1 MSERERVDF
10 FIVGIGASAG
20 GLQALQD
27 FFSKMPKKNPAAFV
41 VIQHLS
47 PDFESMMDELL
58 AKYTGM
64 SIVKVTKPTKVHP
77 NHVYLMSPK
86 QNLELINGSLQPR
99 KPDAKNKPNLPI
111 DLFFNSLG
119 REWGIN
125 SVGIILTGTGTDGS
139 RGIKTIKEQG
149 GIVMVQDPDT
159 AKFDGMPNAAV
170 LTGLADYVLE
180 LPEMAQEVRRII
192 TRFPETPA
200 SAEELPSSEREH
212 LVKILQLVA
221 QETNIDF
228 SLYKEATILR
238 RMQKRMHITNTDT
251 LEHYYEMLSSDTKE
265 VERLSNEF
273 LIGVSSF
280 FRDGHPWEV
289 FYQEVLPSLMEKL
302 NKDDNKTIR
311 IWVAGCSTGEE
322 AYTIGMLVDDYC
334 SQHHLSPDYKIFGS
348 DIDKRA
354 IYAAGLGVYGSNIA
368 DTIPDHYLN
377 YYFERSGNTYRVKK
391 FFRDHFVF
399 ASQNIIADPPFIRM
413 DVVSCRN
420 VLIYLNP
427 EVQQTALANFHFSL
441 NKDGFLILGKSE
453 NIRHLLPFFTSV
465 GKSVNIFQNR
475 IASAGKLP
483 NHHTKP
489 ASQTTSTTNPSPQD
503 STALTASVLNSL
515 MSEAYDEAGA
525 LVNSNY
531 QILHVQGNVDRYFHF
546 PKKSLRMHLEDVL
559 GKDEYLLVKSG
570 VREALNRKKSVY
582 YPEAMFKKG
591 RSKRMV
597 DLRFKAIRSAALN
610 EKIVYIEFRNDR
622 KTSGSQKKPTLV
634 NSEEDN
640 RQIDLLEREVDE
652 KQRLI
657 QTLRED
663 LDTHSEELQ
672 TTNEELLAS
681 NEELQS
687 SNEEL
692 QSVNEEL
699 YTLNSELEDKV
710 KEVTRANNDIINVF
724 NSTEIATIFIDQNFL
739 IRRLTPNVSKII
751 NITEKDI
758 GRSIDHFTTKLK
770 NISLSDLTQQVLQ
783 TKQPLEREVDLIIEE
798 CCYLMRILPYREA
811 DGTVDGL
818 IITFV
823 DITEVKDA
831 QTEVKNARAFA
842 ESIVDTVIDP
852 LLVLNNNLKVIS
864 ANPAFYATFKTSI
877 ERTSDQHIYD
887 LGNGQW
893 NQPDLRRLLEEVIPE
908 KNIISDYKIEHSFPT
923 IGHRIMNLNAVA
935 IPQLGKTPALI
946 LLIIRDI
953 TEKEERR
960 KQLQET
966 AERLNLVLHT
976 SKVGTW
982 EWDLQRQKVLG
993 DTRLHEIFD
1002 LPTSEEIAFEDLFKK
1017 VHPDD
1022 RSKVSQALH
1031 DAIEQQ
1037 KTYYAEFRIK
1047 IANGEVRHLIGRGNL
1062 LSTEEGEVRKMLGIN
1077 LDITDQKRAE
1087 EENVQYGKLLEESY
1101 NEIYI
1106 FDAETLQFINV
1117 NRGARQNLGYS
1128 MEELSGFTP
1137 LDIKPDYTQQS
1148 FAQLIEPLKSGSEEI
1163 VTFETVHQRKDGSQ
1177 YNVLINL
1184 QLSTFRDKKVFMAIV
1199 QDTTEQARAKEQLRK
1214 SEERLAVAITGT
1226 ADGIWDWPDIQQD
1239 YVWWSPRFYELIG
1252 LQNQEIE
1259 SSLSNFS
1266 KITHPKDISIWE
1278 KALDEHIKSGKPY
1291 DVSVRLRHQEKAYR
1305 WFRIRGKVVRDRDG
1319 NPVRMGGS
1327 ISDVHN
1333 QKMAEAKLKKTN
1345 RELRIA
1351 NEYLDNFVFTA
1362 AHDLRA
1368 PVANLKSLSGL
1379 LQTNNGQDHR
1389 VVEKIDQSVDRLE
1402 GTLRGIIRIL
1412 DIQQAEGEEHASISF
1427 EKVLKSV
1434 CKDLEEKIDKTN
1446 AVIRS
1451 AFSVD
1456 SIQYVEFYLASILKN
1471 LISNAI
1477 KYQSDEQPPQISIHT
1492 ENKNGYICL
1501 KVQDNGVGI
1510 DLHRY
1515 GKKIFRPFERLHRS
1529 IEGLGIG
1536 LHIIKTIVE
1545 KNGGY
1550 IEVQSQPGEGT
1561 TFLVYLKPYTYE
1573 EKNTTD

>member
-86 QNLELINGSLQPR
+86 QNLELVDGSLQPK
-99 KPDAKNKPNLPI
+99 KPNAKDKPNLPI

-119 REWGIN
+119 REWGTN
-125 SVGIILTGTGTDGS
+125 SVGIVLTGTGTDGS

-180 LPEMAQEVRRII
+180 LPEMAQEVQRIFN
-192 TRFPETPA
+192 RFPETPI
-200 SAEELPSSEREH
+200 SAEELTSSEKEH
-212 LVKILQLVA
+212 LAKILHLVA

-251 LEHYYEMLSSDTKE
+251 LKHYFEMLSSDTKE
-265 VERLSNEF
+265 VEHLSNEF

-280 FRDGHPWEV
+280 FRDHRPWEV
-289 FYQEVLPSLMEKL
+289 FYEEVLPAITKKL
-302 NKDDNKTIR
+302 NEKSDKTIR
-311 IWVAGCSTGEE
+311 IWIAGCSTGEE

-334 SQHHLSPDYKIFGS
+334 SKNHLSPDYKIFGS

-354 IYAAGLGVYGSNIA
+354 IYSAGLGVYGSNIA
-368 DTIPDHYLN
+368 DAIPDNYLQ

-427 EVQQTALANFHFSL
+427 EVQQTALSNFHFSL

-453 NIRHLLPFFTSV
+453 NIGHLLPFFNSV
-465 GKSVNIFQNR
+465 GKNVNIFQNR
-475 IASAGKLP
+475 IASVGKLP
-483 NHHTKP
+483 
-489 ASQTTSTTNPSPQD
+489 TSRSRPVGKTNTTTNQSFREN
-503 STALTASVLNSL
+503 TALTASVVKSL
-515 MSEAYDEAGA
+515 MSEAYDEAGV

-531 QILHVQGNVDRYFHF
+531 QILHVQGNIDRYFHF
-546 PKKSLRMHLEDVL
+546 PKKSLRMHLEDVV
-559 GKDEYLLVKSG
+559 GKDEYVLVKGG

-582 YPEAMFKKG
+582 YQDVLFKKG
-591 RSKRMV
+591 RSKRKI
-597 DLRFKAIRSAALN
+597 DLRFKAIRSPDLK
-610 EKIVYIEFRNDR
+610 EKIVYLEFRNDR
-622 KTSGSQKKPTLV
+622 KASGDEKKPVSFDTEE
-634 NSEEDN
+634 NS
-640 RQIDLLEREVDE
+640 RRIDLLEKEVDD
-652 KQRLI
+652 KQHLI

-663 LDTHSEELQ
+663 LDTHNEELQ

-710 KEVTRANNDIINVF
+710 KEVTRSNNDIINIF
-724 NSTEIATIFIDQNFL
+724 NSTEIATIFDDHNFL
-739 IRRLTPNVSKII
+739 IRRLTPNVSRIV
-751 NITEKDI
+751 NITDQDI
-758 GRSIDHFTTKLK
+758 GRSIDHFTTKLE
-770 NISLSDLTQQVLQ
+770 NASLADLARQVIK
-783 TKQPLEREVDLIIEE
+783 TEESLEREVYLTTDDN
-798 CCYLMRILPYREA
+798 CYLLRILPYREA
-811 DGTVDGL
+811 DGSIDGL
-818 IITFV
+818 VITFV
-823 DITEVKDA
+823 DISEVKEA

-852 LLVLNNNLKVIS
+852 LLVLGSELKIIS
-864 ANPAFYATFKTSI
+864 ANPAFYATFKTST
-877 ERTSDQHIYD
+877 EETRDQYIYN

-893 NQPDLRRLLEEVIPE
+893 DQPGLRRLLEEVIPE
-908 KNIISDYKIEHSFPT
+908 NSIISDYKIEHEFPT
-923 IGHRIMNLNAVA
+923 IGYRIMNLNAVA
-935 IPQLGKTPALI
+935 IPQIGSTPALI
-946 LLIIRDI
+946 LLTVRDI

-960 KQLQET
+960 KQLQRT
-966 AERLNLVLHT
+966 AKRLNMVLHT
-976 SKVGTW
+976 AKVGIW
-982 EWDLQRQKVLG
+982 EWDIHRQEVVG
-993 DTRLHEIFD
+993 DARFCEIFD
-1002 LPTSEEIAFEDLFKK
+1002 LPQSEKTTFEQVVDKIHL
-1017 VHPDD
+1017 DD
-1022 RSKVSQALH
+1022 RPKVSRAL
-1031 DAIEQQ
+1031 DEAVEQQ

-1047 IANGEVRHLIGRGNL
+1047 IGNGEIRHLIGRGSIL
-1062 LSTEEGEVRKMLGIN
+1062 DSGEGTPDKMLGIN
-1077 LDITDQKRAE
+1077 LDVTDQKRAE
-1087 EENVQYGKLLEESY
+1087 EESVQYGKLLEESY

-1106 FDAETLQFINV
+1106 LDAQTLRFVSV
-1117 NRGARQNLGYS
+1117 NLGARQNLGYS
-1128 MEELSGFTP
+1128 MKELSKFTP
-1137 LDIKPDYTQQS
+1137 LDIETRFTKKS
-1148 FAQLIEPLKSGSEEI
+1148 FAQLIAPLRNGSEETI
-1163 VTFETVHQRKDGSQ
+1163 TFETVHQRKDESL
-1177 YNVLINL
+1177 YNVLVNL
-1184 QLSTFRDKKVFMAIV
+1184 QLSTFRGKKVFIAII
-1199 QDTTEQARAKEQLRK
+1199 QDTTEQSQAKEQLRK
-1214 SEERLAVAITGT
+1214 SEERLAVAISGT
-1226 ADGIWDWPDIQQD
+1226 SDAIWDWPDVQQD
-1239 YVWWSPRFYELIG
+1239 QVWRSPRFYELIG
-1252 LQNQEIE
+1252 HQEHEIP
-1259 SSLSNFS
+1259 STTSGFRALV
-1266 KITHPKDISIWE
+1266 HPDDRTILE
-1278 KALDEHIKSGKPY
+1278 KAIEGHLKQGKPL
-1291 DVSVRLRHQEKAYR
+1291 DVTIRVKHKTKGYR
-1305 WFRIRGKVVRDRDG
+1305 WFRNRGKAVQ
-1319 NPVRMGGS
+1319 NSKKSPTRMAGA
-1327 ISDVHN
+1327 ISDIHG
-1333 QKMAEAKLKKTN
+1333 QKLAENRLKKTN
-1345 RELRIA
+1345 RELKIA

-1389 VVEKIDQSVDRLE
+1389 IVEKIDQSVDRLE

-1412 DIQQAEGEEHASISF
+1412 DIQQAAGEEHSLISF
-1427 EKVLKSV
+1427 KDVLEVARKE
-1434 CKDLEEKIDKTN
+1434 LEEQIESTN
-1446 AVIRS
+1446 AAISSDFGVGT
-1451 AFSVD
+1451 
-1456 SIQYVEFYLASILKN
+1456 IQYVEFYLTSIVKN

-1477 KYQSDEQPPQISIHT
+1477 KYRSDEKSPQIRIST
-1492 ENKNGYICL
+1492 KKKNGYVCL
-1501 KVQDNGVGI
+1501 EVQDNGIGI
-1510 DLHRY
+1510 DLDRY
-1515 GKKIFRPFERLHRS
+1515 GKKIFRPFERLHRT
-1529 IEGLGIG
+1529 IEGLGVG

-1550 IEVQSQPGEGT
+1550 IDVQSQLEEGT

-1573 EKNTTD
+1573 EKNTTY

>member
-47 PDFESMMDELL
+47 PDFESMMGELL

-86 QNLELINGSLQPR
+86 QNLELIDGSLQPK
-99 KPDAKNKPNLPI
+99 KPDAKDKPNLPI

-119 REWGIN
+119 REWGNN
-125 SVGIILTGTGTDGS
+125 SVGIVLTGTGTDGS

-149 GIVMVQDPDT
+149 GIVMVQDPNT

-170 LTGLADYVLE
+170 LTGLTDFVLE
-180 LPEMAQEVRRII
+180 LPEMAQEVQRII
-192 TRFPETPA
+192 NRFPETPV
-200 SAEELPSSEREH
+200 SAEELTPLERKHLAKILH
-212 LVKILQLVA
+212 LVAK
-221 QETNIDF
+221 ETNIDF

-251 LEHYYEMLSSDTKE
+251 LEHYFEMLSSDTKE
-265 VERLSNEF
+265 VELLSNEF

-280 FRDGHPWEV
+280 FRDNRPWEV
-289 FYQEVLPSLMEKL
+289 FYKEALPAIVKNLEEKS
-302 NKDDNKTIR
+302 DKTIR
-311 IWVAGCSTGEE
+311 VWVAGCSTGEE

-334 SQHHLSPDYKIFGS
+334 SKHHLSPDYKIFGS

-354 IYAAGLGVYGSNIA
+354 VYSAGMGVYGSNIA
-368 DTIPDHYLN
+368 DAIPDKYLN

-427 EVQQTALANFHFSL
+427 EVQQTALSNFHFSL
-441 NKDGFLILGKSE
+441 NKDGFLVLGKSE
-453 NIRHLLPFFTSV
+453 NIGHLLPFFTPV

-475 IASAGKLP
+475 IASVGKLP
-483 NHHTKP
+483 TH
-489 ASQTTSTTNPSPQD
+489 QTNPTRKITSATNQPPKD
-503 STALTASVLNSL
+503 STALTASVLKSL
-515 MSEAYDEAGA
+515 MSEAYDDAGV

-531 QILHVQGNVDRYFHF
+531 QILHVQGNIDRYFHF
-546 PKKSLRMHLEDVL
+546 PKKSLRMHLEDVV
-559 GKDEYLLVKSG
+559 GKDEYILIKSG

-582 YPEAMFKKG
+582 YQDVLFKKG
-591 RSKRMV
+591 RSKRKL
-597 DLRFKAIRSAALN
+597 DLRFKAIRSPAI
-610 EKIVYIEFRNDR
+610 EDKVVYLEFRNDR
-622 KTSGSQKKPTLV
+622 KASGDEKKPLELDSGE
-634 NSEEDN
+634 NN
-640 RQIDLLEREVDE
+640 RRIDLLEKEIDE

-663 LDTHSEELQ
+663 LDTHNEELQ

-710 KEVTRANNDIINVF
+710 KEVTRANNDIVNIF
-724 NSTEIATIFIDQNFL
+724 NSTEIATIFVDQNFL
-739 IRRLTPNVSKII
+739 IRRLTPNVSRIV
-751 NITEKDI
+751 NITDRDI
-758 GRSIDHFTTKLK
+758 GRSIDHFTTKLE
-770 NISLSDLTQQVLQ
+770 NTSLADLAREVMKTEE
-783 TKQPLEREVDLIIEE
+783 PLECEVSLTTDDN
-798 CCYLMRILPYREA
+798 CYLLRILPYREA
-811 DGTVDGL
+811 DGSVDGL
-818 IITFV
+818 VITFV
-823 DITEVKDA
+823 DISEVKEA
-831 QTEVKNARAFA
+831 QAEVKNAQAFA

-852 LLVLNNNLKVIS
+852 LLVLDNNLKIIS
-864 ANPAFYATFKTSI
+864 ANPSFYDTFQASEEETK
-877 ERTSDQHIYD
+877 DQYVYN

-893 NQPDLRRLLEEVIPE
+893 DQPDLRRLLEEVTQ
-908 KNIISDYKIEHSFPT
+908 KNSIISDYKIEHKFPT
-923 IGHRIMNLNAVA
+923 IGHRIMTLNAVA
-935 IPQLGKTPALI
+935 IPQLGSTPALI
-946 LLIIRDI
+946 LLTIRDI

-960 KQLQET
+960 KQLQRT

-982 EWDLQRQKVLG
+982 EWDINEQKVSG
-993 DTRLHEIFD
+993 DARFCEIFD
-1002 LPTSEEIAFEDLFKK
+1002 LPESEKIAFEQ
-1017 VHPDD
+1017 VINRIHPED
-1022 RSKVSQALH
+1022 RSNVSQALNEAVKQH
-1031 DAIEQQ
+1031 
-1037 KTYYAEFRIK
+1037 KTYYAEFRIRLN
-1047 IANGEVRHLIGRGNL
+1047 NGEIRHLIGRGNRL
-1062 LSTEEGEVRKMLGIN
+1062 DNEKGEPHKLLGIN
-1077 LDITDQKRAE
+1077 LDVTDQKRAE
-1087 EENVQYGKLLEESY
+1087 EESVQYGELLEESY

-1106 FDAETLQFINV
+1106 FDAQTLQFMNV

-1137 LDIKPDYTQQS
+1137 LDVKPHFTEQE
-1148 FAQLIEPLKSGSEEI
+1148 FTQLITPLRNGTEET
-1163 VTFETVHQRKDGSQ
+1163 VTFETVHQRKDGSL
-1177 YNVLINL
+1177 YNVLVNL
-1184 QLSTFRDKKVFMAIV
+1184 QLSTFRDRKVFIALI
-1199 QDTTEQARAKEQLRK
+1199 QDTTEQAQAKEQLRK
-1214 SEERLAVAITGT
+1214 SEERLAVAISGT

-1252 LQNQEIE
+1252 LENQEIE

-1266 KITHPKDISIWE
+1266 SIAHPEDISIWE
-1278 KALDEHIKSGKPY
+1278 KALDEHVRFDRPY
-1291 DVSVRLRHQEKAYR
+1291 DVSVRLRHKEKGYR
-1305 WFRIRGKVVRDRDG
+1305 WFRIRGKVVRDQDG
-1319 NPVRMGGS
+1319 NPVRMAGA
-1327 ISDVHN
+1327 ISDIHS
-1333 QKMAEAKLKKTN
+1333 QKVADSKLKKTN

-1412 DIQQAEGEEHASISF
+1412 DIQQAAGEEHSLISF
-1427 EKVLKSV
+1427 KDAAEVA
-1434 CKDLEEKIDKTN
+1434 CKELEEQIDDTN
-1446 AVIRS
+1446 AVIS
-1451 AFSVD
+1451 SDFSVGT
-1456 SIQYVEFYLASILKN
+1456 IQYVEFYLTSVLKN

-1477 KYQSDEQPPQISIHT
+1477 KYRSDERQPRIHICT
-1492 ENKNGYICL
+1492 ESKNDYVCL
-1501 KVQDNGVGI
+1501 KVQDNGIGI
-1510 DLHRY
+1510 DLDRY

-1529 IEGLGIG
+1529 VEGLGIG

-1550 IEVQSQPGEGT
+1550 IDVQSQPGEGT

-1573 EKNTTD
+1573 EKNTAY